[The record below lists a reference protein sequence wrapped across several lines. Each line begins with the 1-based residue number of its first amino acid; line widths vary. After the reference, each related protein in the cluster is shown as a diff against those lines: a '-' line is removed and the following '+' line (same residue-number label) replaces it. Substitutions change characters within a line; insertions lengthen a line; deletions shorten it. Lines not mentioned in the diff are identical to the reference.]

1 MGVILT
7 LGEMISQPN
16 LPEAL
21 IPRCLDILTKIS
33 DGERDLIRVIVD
45 VITEL
50 REGEGEEEVNCHP
63 PKGTN

>member
-1 MGVILT
+1 MV
-7 LGEMISQPN
+7 SQSN

-21 IPRCLDILTKIS
+21 IPLCMDVLTKIS

-50 REGEGEEEVNCHP
+50 REGDEDEEVS
-63 PKGTN
+63 